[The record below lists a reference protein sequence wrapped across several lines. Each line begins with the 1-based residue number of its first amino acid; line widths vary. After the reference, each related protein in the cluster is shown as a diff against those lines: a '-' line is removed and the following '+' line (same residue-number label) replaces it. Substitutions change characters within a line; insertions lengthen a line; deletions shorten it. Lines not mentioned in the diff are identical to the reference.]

1 MQLKDSRPQKRQAR
15 KFAFAAWFAVA
26 ALWALGWL
34 AGETGLR
41 LNETPSVPTGL
52 WRVLA
57 LDGPLK
63 RGQIVSICPPP
74 APVFAEAHARGYLA
88 KGRCPGGLEPM
99 LKPVAAIGG
108 DVVQQT
114 PEGIA
119 VNGALVPHS
128 LVLTADSQGR
138 PLPVFGPG
146 PAVIGRDEIFLLS
159 GMHERSFD
167 SRYFGPL
174 PISAVEG
181 IAIPVWTAADAAQ

>member
-1 MQLKDSRPQKRQAR
+1 MQPEVKEPRNRRAR
-15 KFAFAAWFAVA
+15 TLALAVWFVTAV
-26 ALWALGWL
+26 LWVLSQL
-34 AGETGLR
+34 AGVAGLR

-57 LDGPLK
+57 LDGPVK
-63 RGQIVSICPPP
+63 RGQIVSICPPS
-74 APVFAEAHARGYLA
+74 APVFAEAQARGYLA
-88 KGRCPGGLEPM
+88 KGRCPGGLEPL

-138 PLPVFGPG
+138 PLPALASDPR
-146 PAVIGRDEIFLLS
+146 VIQKDEVFLLS
-159 GMHERSFD
+159 GMNQRSFD

-174 PISAVEG
+174 PVSAVEG
-181 IAIPVWTAADAAQ
+181 IAIPVWTATAGAH

>member
-1 MQLKDSRPQKRQAR
+1 M
-15 KFAFAAWFAVA
+15 
-26 ALWALGWL
+26 
-34 AGETGLR
+34 
-41 LNETPSVPTGL
+41 
-52 WRVLA
+52 
-57 LDGPLK
+57 
-63 RGQIVSICPPP
+63 
-74 APVFAEAHARGYLA
+74 
-88 KGRCPGGLEPM
+88 
-99 LKPVAAIGG
+99 
-108 DVVQQT
+108 VQQT

-128 LVLTADSQGR
+128 LVLAADSQGR
-138 PLPVFGPG
+138 PLPVFGLG

>member
-1 MQLKDSRPQKRQAR
+1 MRPKPSSLQNRRAR
-15 KFAFAAWFAVA
+15 KLAFAAWFVA
-26 ALWALGWL
+26 AGLWALGQL
-34 AGETGLR
+34 AGLTGLR

-57 LDGPLK
+57 LDGSVK

-74 APVFAEAHARGYLA
+74 APVFAEAHTRGYLA
-88 KGRCPGGLEPM
+88 KGRCPGGLQPM

-108 DVVQQT
+108 DVVQKT
-114 PEGIA
+114 PQGVT

-128 LVLTADSQGR
+128 LALAADSQGR

-146 PAVIGRDEIFLLS
+146 PAVIGRNEIFLLS
-159 GMHERSFD
+159 GMNERSFD

-174 PISAVEG
+174 PASMVEG
-181 IAIPVWTAADAAQ
+181 IAIPVWTASAGAQ

>member
-1 MQLKDSRPQKRQAR
+1 MQLKKPIPPNRRAQKL
-15 KFAFAAWFAVA
+15 AFAAWIATA
-26 ALWALGWL
+26 LLWALGWL
-34 AGETGLR
+34 AGEAGLT
-41 LNETPSVPTGL
+41 LNDTPSVPTGL
-52 WRVLA
+52 WRVLP

-74 APVFAEAHARGYLA
+74 VPVFAEAHTRGYLA

-108 DVVQQT
+108 DVVQKT
-114 PEGIA
+114 PQGVT
-119 VNGALVPHS
+119 VNGALVPQS
-128 LVLTADSQGR
+128 LVLATDSQGR

-146 PAVIGRDEIFLLS
+146 PAVIARDEIFLLS

-174 PISAVEG
+174 PVSAVEG